1 MLVLTRKP
9 GETVVLGNSI
19 RVTVIESSSGTVR
32 LGFEAPE
39 DVSIYR
45 EEIYLEIAALNRTA
59 ADDDDLD
66 DATGERAT
74 EVER

>member
-19 RVTVIESSSGTVR
+19 RVTVIESSPGQVR
-32 LGFEAPE
+32 LGFEAPA

-45 EEIYLEIAALNRTA
+45 EELYREIAEANRLA
-59 ADDDDLD
+59 AAETD
-66 DATGERAT
+66 TPT
-74 EVER
+74 EGGR

>member
-39 DVSIYR
+39 EVSIYR

-59 ADDDDLD
+59 ADDG
-66 DATGERAT
+66 DAAGKGEA
-74 EVER
+74 EAES